1 VPAAIPWRSHDLEL
15 TSPEPRRAR
24 TGLLHQMAFLS
35 RKQGDVPKRS
45 LWQKIKDVALTDV
58 AVLARGGVDKGSLEQ
73 VEEILLESDFGVPVT
88 LRLVDEISRQ
98 AQRGFIRTSDEFR
111 AALSQGVESAL
122 RAGSADPS
130 LRVVDTRP
138 LVMLVVGV
146 NGAGKTTFI
155 GKIASALRAQGKS
168 VLVGAADT
176 FRAGAIDQ
184 LRVWASRA
192 GAAFVDAPAG
202 ADPASVAYDAVDTG
216 VTSGV
221 DVVIVDTAGRLHT
234 SSSLMEELR
243 KINRVIAKR
252 LPGAPH
258 ETLLVLDGTIGQ
270 NAVSQ
275 AKTFAEAVPLT
286 GLVITKLDGTA
297 RGGVVVAVHEAIDV
311 PVKFVGVGEQATDL
325 LPFDAAR
332 FSREVVGD

>member
-1 VPAAIPWRSHDLEL
+1 
-15 TSPEPRRAR
+15 
-24 TGLLHQMAFLS
+24 MAFLS
-35 RKQGDVPKRS
+35 RKAGDVPKRS

-58 AVLARGGVDKGSLEQ
+58 TVIARGGVDKGSLEQ
-73 VEEILLESDFGVPVT
+73 VEEVLLQSDFGVPVT

-98 AQRGFIRTSDEFR
+98 AQRGFIKTSDEFKK
-111 AALSQGVESAL
+111 ALSGGVESAL
-122 RAGSADPS
+122 RAGNADPA
-130 LRVVDTRP
+130 LRTSDTKP
-138 LVMLVVGV
+138 FVMLVVGV

-155 GKIASALRAQGKS
+155 GKIANTLRAQGKS

-184 LRVWASRA
+184 LRVWAERTGCEFV
-192 GAAFVDAPAG
+192 GAPPG
-202 ADPASVAYDAVDTG
+202 TDPASVAYDAIDAGITR
-216 VTSGV
+216 GV

-234 SSSLMEELR
+234 SSGLMEELR

-252 LPGAPH
+252 LPGSPH

-275 AKTFAEAVPLT
+275 ARTFAQAVPLT

-311 PVKFVGVGEQATDL
+311 PVKFVGVGEKATDL

>member
-1 VPAAIPWRSHDLEL
+1 
-15 TSPEPRRAR
+15 
-24 TGLLHQMAFLS
+24 MAFLS
-35 RKQGDVPKRS
+35 RKEGDPKRS
-45 LWQKIKDVALTDV
+45 LWQKIKDIALTDV
-58 AVLARGGVDKGSLEQ
+58 AVIARGGVDKGSVEQ
-73 VEEILLESDFGVPVT
+73 VEEILLQSDFGVPVT
-88 LRLVDEISRQ
+88 LRLVDDLSRL
-98 AQRGFIRTSDEFR
+98 AQRGLIKTSDEFKK
-111 AALSQGVESAL
+111 ALSSGIEGAL
-122 RAGSADPS
+122 RAGNSDPA
-130 LRVVDTRP
+130 LRSIKTKP

-155 GKIASALRAQGKS
+155 GKIATLLRKEGKS
-168 VLVGAADT
+168 VTLGAADT

-184 LRVWASRA
+184 LKVWADRT
-192 GAAFVDAPAG
+192 GVNFVGGPPG
-202 ADPASVAYDAVDTG
+202 SDPASVAYNAIDAA
-216 VTSGV
+216 VTRGD

-234 SSSLMEELR
+234 SSGLMDELR
-243 KINRVIAKR
+243 KINRVIEKR

-275 AKTFAEAVPLT
+275 AKTFAAAVPVS

-311 PVKFVGVGEQATDL
+311 PVKFVGVGEKATDL
-325 LPFDAAR
+325 LLFDAAT